1 MNALYGRC
9 LRCVPGARFQSLGQ
23 REREKAA
30 RTGAQKCD
38 PTHPT
43 LQLFLY
49 YVSQYI
55 SIDLERRGAMDCG
68 IGFGFALPIDMFQP
82 PVPFDSGGL
91 GVVGRG
97 HDGDERG
104 QGLGK

>member
-1 MNALYGRC
+1 ME
-9 LRCVPGARFQSLGQ
+9 GACGAPRVRFESLGQ

-49 YVSQYI
+49 YVSQDI
-55 SIDLERRGAMDCG
+55 PIDLERQGAMDCG
-68 IGFGFALPIDMFQP
+68 ISFGFALPIDMLQP
-82 PVPFDSGGL
+82 PVPFESDGL

-97 HDGDERG
+97 HDGDERR